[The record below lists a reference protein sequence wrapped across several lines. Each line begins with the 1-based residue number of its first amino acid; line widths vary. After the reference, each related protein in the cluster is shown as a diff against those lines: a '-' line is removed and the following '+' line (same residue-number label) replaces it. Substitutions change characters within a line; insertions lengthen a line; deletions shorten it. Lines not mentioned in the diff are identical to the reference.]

1 MIKNNPSVL
10 IRSFV
15 FKKKIVTLLWPT
27 MQCHLSFFLYRIHW
41 IICGLHWLPVDFQ
54 KAYQCKISVR
64 CCHNPSYCMTWN
76 MDILLTY
83 LVDMQLCAF
92 WYITGS
98 WTNQINANTSISEI
112 QNITKYGIIHDH
124 SPVSRTINV
133 AG

>member
-1 MIKNNPSVL
+1 MYIYVESRLNNCLGQSEVRVAKVSDMVHESLVIFAFRLFSNGRLNATHLYSVYKKNRMIKNNPSVL

-64 CCHNPSYCMTWN
+64 CCHNPSYCMT
-76 MDILLTY
+76 
-83 LVDMQLCAF
+83 
-92 WYITGS
+92 
-98 WTNQINANTSISEI
+98 
-112 QNITKYGIIHDH
+112 
-124 SPVSRTINV
+124 
-133 AG
+133 